1 MILRLKW
8 NERLHAYGYETRDA
22 ALAAAPSGARVVH
35 YTLTG
40 NRQRWAIAVRDRTL
54 ELV

>member
-1 MILRLKW
+1 MNLRLRW
-8 NERLHAYGYETRDA
+8 NERLHDYGFESRDA
-22 ALAAAPSGARVVH
+22 ALAAAPYGARVVH
-35 YTLTG
+35 YTLAG

>member
-1 MILRLKW
+1 MKPRLKW

-22 ALAAAPSGARVVH
+22 ALAAAPKGARVVP
-35 YTLTG
+35 YVLAG